1 MVVLKRRSRLVSFR
15 VSEDEYQ
22 KLYNV
27 CLAVGAR
34 SVSDV
39 ARQAVGRLVGFNGE
53 FGEDLLAQQMRN
65 LDRVVDQLKSK
76 VDQLSRELG
85 EQEQPRQT
93 AR

>member
-1 MVVLKRRSRLVSFR
+1 MVVLKKRSRLVSFR

-39 ARQAVGRLVGFNGE
+39 ARQAVGRLIGFNGDY
-53 FGEDLLAQQMRN
+53 GEDLLAQQMRN
-65 LDRVVDQLKSK
+65 LDRVVGQLKVK
-76 VDQLSRELG
+76 IDQLSKEVS
-85 EQEQPRQT
+85 EQERSPERS
-93 AR
+93 R